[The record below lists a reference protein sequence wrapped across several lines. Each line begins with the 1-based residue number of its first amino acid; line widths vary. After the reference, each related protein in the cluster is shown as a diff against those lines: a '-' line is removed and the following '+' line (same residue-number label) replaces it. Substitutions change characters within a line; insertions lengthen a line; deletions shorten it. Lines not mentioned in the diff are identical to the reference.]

1 MAVATLLVELG
12 PFPDPGVG
20 VSETPVAFRSE
31 VGPALSLDRSSE
43 SVSCDGPRVG
53 SHSWRM
59 HDHRVDVQELLGGT
73 PPWSEPDWVDAEGGC
88 VALAWVRSQLWVSDP
103 GNI

>member
-1 MAVATLLVELG
+1 
-12 PFPDPGVG
+12 
-20 VSETPVAFRSE
+20 
-31 VGPALSLDRSSE
+31 
-43 SVSCDGPRVG
+43 
-53 SHSWRM
+53 M

-88 VALAWVRSQLWVSDP
+88 VALAWVRSQFWVSDP